1 MSKRFFIF
9 AAALAVLFLGGCSK
23 KEGGGSA
30 PAAGSDGKIKIEF
43 YQQKRETVEIVDKI
57 IAEFMA
63 QNPNITVEQNNVPDA
78 ASILKT
84 RIAANDAP
92 DVFSGWSNADARL
105 LIDEGYV
112 KDMTNEPVM
121 NRVEDQFKNFIV
133 YKGKQWSIPIS
144 INFVG
149 VFYNKD
155 YFEKNN
161 LSIPQTRAEFYALC
175 DTIKK
180 LGGQPLQVTDKE
192 QWTIGHGNTI
202 TAENMYDPALILDV
216 IQGDKSVKDIPG
228 FADYADWL
236 ERSRKNWTQADYLG
250 TAYEAGLGD
259 FANGKGAMLFQGNW
273 IIPVLNKANPNFN
286 YGVFPFPA
294 AKAEDTKVHWGID
307 HVIMLRSDPRSAA
320 HGEAAM
326 KFVNFFFDRG
336 VQIWADLDGS
346 VSCIKGVKSGLPQ
359 YQPITDMI
367 QAGRTY
373 AGWYTDAWPA
383 GCYDQYNIVQQ
394 NFLTNFDKNTFYR
407 EMDAELKNFKGM

>member
-1 MSKRFFIF
+1 MGKRFVIL
-9 AAALAVLFLGGCSK
+9 ALAVLSLAGCGK
-23 KEGGGSA
+23 KEEGGPGS
-30 PAAGSDGKIKIEF
+30 GGKISIEF
-43 YQQKRETVEIVDKI
+43 FQQKRETVEIVDMI

-63 QNPNITVEQNNVPDA
+63 QNPGITVEQNNVPDS

-92 DVFSGWSNADARL
+92 DVFTGWNNPDARL

-112 KDMTNEPVM
+112 KDLTGEPVM
-121 NRVEDQFKNFIV
+121 DRVEDQYKNFTA
-133 YKGKQWSIPIS
+133 YKGRQWAVPIS

-155 YFEKNN
+155 YFELNN
-161 LSIPQTRAEFYALC
+161 LPIPRTRAEFYALC
-175 DTIKK
+175 DAIKK
-180 LGGQPLQVTDKE
+180 LGGQPLQLTDKE

-202 TAENMYDPALILDV
+202 VAENMYDPALLMEV
-216 IQGDKSVKDIPG
+216 IHGSKSVKDIPG
-228 FADYADWL
+228 FSDYADWL
-236 ERSRKNWTQADYLG
+236 ERSRKNWAQADYLG

-273 IIPVLNKANPNFN
+273 IIPVLSKANPGFN

-307 HVIMLRSDPRSAA
+307 HVVMLRADPRSAA
-320 HGEAAM
+320 RGEAATQ
-326 KFVNFFFDRG
+326 FVNFFFDRG

-359 YQPITDMI
+359 YQPVTDMI
-367 QAGRTY
+367 KAGRAY
-373 AGWYTDAWPA
+373 AGWYTDDWPA

-394 NFLTNFDKNTFYR
+394 DFLTNFNKENFYR

>member
-1 MSKRFFIF
+1 ML
-9 AAALAVLFLGGCSK
+9 AAIPAVLFLAGCGK
-23 KEGGGSA
+23 KEEKSSGT
-30 PAAGSDGKIKIEF
+30 AAGKKIKIEF
-43 YQQKRETVEIVDKI
+43 FQQKREAVEIVDKI

-63 QNPNITVEQNNVPDA
+63 QNPGITVEQNNVPDA
-78 ASILKT
+78 GSILKT
-84 RIAANDAP
+84 RIVANDAP
-92 DVFSGWSNADARL
+92 DIFSGWNNSDTRL
-105 LIDEGYV
+105 LIDEGYI

-121 NRVEDQFKNFIV
+121 DRVEDQFKDFIL
-133 YKGKQWSIPIS
+133 YKGGHWAVPIS

-155 YFEKNN
+155 YFEQHD

-192 QWTIGHGNTI
+192 QWSIGHGNTI
-202 TAENMYDPALILDV
+202 VAENMYDPALMLDV
-216 IQGDKSVKDIPG
+216 IHGDKSVKDIPG

-273 IIPVLNKANPNFN
+273 IIPVLIKANPNFS

-307 HVIMLRSDPRSAA
+307 YMIMLRSESQSAA

-336 VQIWADLDGS
+336 VQTWADLDGS

-359 YQPITDMI
+359 YQPVTDMI
-367 QAGRTY
+367 RAGRTY
-373 AGWYTDAWPA
+373 SGWYTDDWPS

-394 NFLTNFDKNTFYR
+394 NFLTSFNKEAFYK
-407 EMDAELKNFKGM
+407 EMDVELKKHKGM

>member
-1 MSKRFFIF
+1 MSRRFFIF
-9 AAALAVLFLGGCSK
+9 VAALAVLFLGGCSK
-23 KEGGGSA
+23 REGGESA
-30 PAAGSDGKIKIEF
+30 SRSVSDGKIKIEF
-43 YQQKRETVEIVDKI
+43 FQQKRETVEIVDKI

-92 DVFSGWSNADARL
+92 DVFSGWNNADARL

-112 KDMTNEPVM
+112 KDLTNDPVM
-121 NRVEDQFKNFIV
+121 DRVEDQFKKFCV
-133 YKGKQWSIPIS
+133 YKGKQWAVPIS

-192 QWTIGHGNTI
+192 QWSIGHGNTI
-202 TAENMYDPALILDV
+202 VAENMYDPSLIMEV
-216 IQGDKSVKDIPG
+216 IHGDKSVKDIPG

-236 ERSRKNWTQADYLG
+236 ERSRKNWAQTDYLG

-273 IIPVLNKANPNFN
+273 IIPVLTKANPNFN

-320 HGEAAM
+320 HGEAAA

-359 YQPITDMI
+359 YQAITDMI

-373 AGWYTDAWPA
+373 SGWYTDDWPA

-394 NFLTNFDKNTFYR
+394 NFLTNFDKNAFYR
-407 EMDAELKNFKGM
+407 EMDTELKNFKGL

>member
-1 MSKRFFIF
+1 MNKRFFVL
-9 AAALAVLFLGGCSK
+9 AAVLAVLCLAGCSK
-23 KEGGGSA
+23 KEEGSSA
-30 PAAGSDGKIKIEF
+30 PASGGKIKIEF
-43 YQQKRETVEIVDKI
+43 FQQKRETVEIVDKI
-57 IAEFMA
+57 IAEFTA

-84 RIAANDAP
+84 RIAADDAP
-92 DVFSGWSNADARL
+92 DVFSGWNNPDARL

-112 KDMTNEPVM
+112 KDLTNEPVM
-121 NRVEDQFKNFIV
+121 NRVEDQFKDFIL
-133 YKGKQWSIPIS
+133 YKGRQWAVPIS

-155 YFEKNN
+155 YFEQNG
-161 LSIPQTRAEFYALC
+161 LSIPRTRAEFYALC
-175 DTIKK
+175 DAVKK

-202 TAENMYDPALILDV
+202 VAENMYDPALILEV
-216 IQGDKSVKDIPG
+216 IHGGRSVKDIPG

-273 IIPVLNKANPNFN
+273 IIPVLIKANPNFN

-307 HVIMLRSDPRSAA
+307 HVIMQRAEPRSAA
-320 HGEAAM
+320 HGDAAA
-326 KFVNFFFDRG
+326 KFVDFFFDRG

-346 VSCIKGVKSGLPQ
+346 VSCVKGVKSGLPQ

-373 AGWYTDAWPA
+373 SGWFTDDWPA

-394 NFLTNFDKNTFYR
+394 NFLTSFNKEAFYK
-407 EMDAELKNFKGM
+407 EMDTELKNYKGM